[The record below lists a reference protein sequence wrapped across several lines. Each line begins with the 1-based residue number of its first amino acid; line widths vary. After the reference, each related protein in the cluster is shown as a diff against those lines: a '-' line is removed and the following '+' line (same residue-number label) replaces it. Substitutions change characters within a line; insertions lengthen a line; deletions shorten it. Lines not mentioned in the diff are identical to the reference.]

1 MRAFVAGFRLQSR
14 IVLTDPDYLMPL
26 VTVPM
31 FTITFLAI
39 VRHAG
44 REDLTQ
50 YALLAPVLIA
60 LWALALLDSGE
71 IVDGDR
77 WSGVLETV
85 VAAPGSFALGPAR

>member
-1 MRAFVAGFRLQSR
+1 MRLFWAAFRLQLQ
-14 IVLTDPDYLMPL
+14 IVRNDPDYVMPL

-44 REDLTQ
+44 REDLTE
-50 YALLAPVLIA
+50 YALMAPVLIA
-60 LWALALLDSGE
+60 LWALSLLDSGE